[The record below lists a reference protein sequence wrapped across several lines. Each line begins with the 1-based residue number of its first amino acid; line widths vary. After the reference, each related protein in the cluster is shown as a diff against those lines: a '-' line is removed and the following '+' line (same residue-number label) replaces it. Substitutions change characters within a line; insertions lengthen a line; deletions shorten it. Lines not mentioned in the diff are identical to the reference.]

1 MIRAVISQRQ
11 GGNFLGQS
19 IEGNDGNDCCRQA
32 TTSAH
37 CSTHLDFVTKY
48 LSYKMAKYELWPV
61 NMAQHGKTTK
71 IEAAHDVGIQSLSD
85 CRFKDNA
92 VWGKS

>member
-1 MIRAVISQRQ
+1 MTNAARQ
-11 GGNFLGQS
+11 P
-19 IEGNDGNDCCRQA
+19 
-32 TTSAH
+32 
-37 CSTHLDFVTKY
+37 HLLLAALILKWFFVTKY
-48 LSYKMAKYELWPV
+48 LSYKMVKYELWPV

>member
-1 MIRAVISQRQ
+1 MA
-11 GGNFLGQS
+11 
-19 IEGNDGNDCCRQA
+19 E
-32 TTSAH
+32 
-37 CSTHLDFVTKY
+37 
-48 LSYKMAKYELWPV
+48 SYMKIGIDNLLWPV

-92 VWGKS
+92 VWGKSQHGLSNYVGCTKQYIAHCEMNIDQS